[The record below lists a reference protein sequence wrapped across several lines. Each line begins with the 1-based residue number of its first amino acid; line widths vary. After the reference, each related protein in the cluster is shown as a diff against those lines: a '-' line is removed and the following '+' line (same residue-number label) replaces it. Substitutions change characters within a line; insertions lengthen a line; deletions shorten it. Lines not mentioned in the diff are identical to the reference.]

1 MLFLNIIVG
10 CLWSSH
16 WINLSTSGIKGGA
29 KLFIYLDTFA
39 MPNRSREPKRNI
51 NFEGKSLHIGLYEA
65 VVV

>member
-39 MPNRSREPKRNI
+39 MPTQEENQK
-51 NFEGKSLHIGLYEA
+51 GT
-65 VVV
+65 